1 MVIIDLL
8 KDIGANSICISK
20 RLGLYLKN
28 SNKDDLYIDVKDL
41 LEDNYINNLEKNIN
55 FRTELIEYLND
66 QYYENEIKKDISKFN
81 SRQLISLIT
90 KKMLVLEIETSEDTI
105 IVDDEIFEKCAEEN
119 IAEELRSHP
128 LINPIDEYDIEYK
141 ILFLFNFLRR
151 NSEKRNEIDI
161 VYYNG
166 YSVDN
171 LYNGDY
177 IFEDLINKCYKKREE
192 YEYFGYQYY
201 KNSNEEYQEKIS
213 SFIEFGSNIDKYIDG
228 ADDYFKLDFIIE
240 TLLYGENYMYSLL
253 NYIQLIEML
262 IVNPQHSTREQF
274 KQKLKYFID
283 MDELEDREQI
293 ENFSAKLYDIRSRL
307 IHGNY
312 NSLKKELIDFN
323 KKFNRDT
330 NYDYGEFKEENWII
344 SDISFITKRILRNI
358 IEAMLIDKNRLYKF
372 KMDEISK
379 I

>member
-1 MVIIDLL
+1 MVVLDLL
-8 KDIGANSICISK
+8 KDIGTNGICISK
-20 RLGLYLKN
+20 KLGLYLKN
-28 SNKDDLYIDVKDL
+28 SNKDDLYINFKSLV
-41 LEDNYINNLEKNIN
+41 EDSYNNNVEKNIN
-55 FRTELIEYLND
+55 FRTELIKDLDDEY
-66 QYYENEIKKDISKFN
+66 YKNEIKKDISKYN

-105 IVDDEIFEKCAEEN
+105 IVDDEIFEKCNEEN

-141 ILFLFNFLRR
+141 ILFLFNFLRK

-171 LYNGDY
+171 LYSGDH

-201 KNSNEEYQEKIS
+201 KNSNEEYSEKIS
-213 SFIEFGSNIDKYIDG
+213 SFIKFGSNIDKYIDG
-228 ADDYFKLDFIIE
+228 AEDYFKLDFIIE
-240 TLLYGENYMYSLL
+240 TLLYGENYIYSLL

-262 IVNPQHSTREQF
+262 IVNPKHSTREQF

-283 MDELEDREQI
+283 MDELEDRNQI

-323 KKFNRDT
+323 KKFNRNT

-358 IEAMLIDKNRLYKF
+358 IEIMLIDKNKLYKF
-372 KMDEISK
+372 KMDEINK

>member
-1 MVIIDLL
+1 M
-8 KDIGANSICISK
+8 
-20 RLGLYLKN
+20 
-28 SNKDDLYIDVKDL
+28 
-41 LEDNYINNLEKNIN
+41 
-55 FRTELIEYLND
+55 LI
-66 QYYENEIKKDISKFN
+66 
-81 SRQLISLIT
+81 
-90 KKMLVLEIETSEDTI
+90 LEIETSEDTI
-105 IVDDEIFEKCAEEN
+105 IVDDEIFEQYDDEN

-141 ILFLFNFLRR
+141 ILFLFNFLRK
-151 NSEKRNEIDI
+151 NSDKRNDIDI

-166 YSVDN
+166 YSIDN

-177 IFEDLINKCYKKREE
+177 IFENLINKCYKKREE
-192 YEYFGYQYY
+192 HEYFRYQYY

-240 TLLYGENYMYSLL
+240 TLIYGENYMYSLL

-262 IVNPQHSTREQF
+262 IVNPQRSTREQF

-283 MDELEDREQI
+283 IDELEDRDQI

-323 KKFNRDT
+323 KKFNRYT

-344 SDISFITKRILRNI
+344 LDISGIAKRILRNI
-358 IEAMLIDKNRLYKF
+358 IEVMMIDKNNLYKF

>member
-8 KDIGANSICISK
+8 KDIEANSICISK
-20 RLGLYLKN
+20 KLGLYLKN
-28 SNKDDLYIDVKDL
+28 PKKDGLYINVISLVEDDYMNNFEKDR
-41 LEDNYINNLEKNIN
+41 N
-55 FRTELIEYLND
+55 FRKKLIEYLD
-66 QYYENEIKKDISKFN
+66 DKYYKNEIKKDISKLN
-81 SRQLISLIT
+81 CSQLISLIT
-90 KKMLVLEIETSEDTI
+90 KKMLILEIETSEDTI
-105 IVDDEIFEKCAEEN
+105 IVDDEIFEQYDDEN

-141 ILFLFNFLRR
+141 ILFLFNFLRK
-151 NSEKRNEIDI
+151 NSDKRNDIDI

-166 YSVDN
+166 YSIDN

-177 IFEDLINKCYKKREE
+177 IFENLINKCYKKREE
-192 YEYFGYQYY
+192 HEYFRYQYY

-240 TLLYGENYMYSLL
+240 TLIYGENYMYSLL

-262 IVNPQHSTREQF
+262 IVNPQRSTREQF

-283 MDELEDREQI
+283 IDELEDRDQI

-323 KKFNRDT
+323 KKFNRYT

-344 SDISFITKRILRNI
+344 LDISGIAKRILRNI
-358 IEAMLIDKNRLYKF
+358 IEVMMIDKNNLYKF

>member
-141 ILFLFNFLRR
+141 ILFLFNFLRK
-151 NSEKRNEIDI
+151 NSDKRNDIDI
-161 VYYNG
+161 VFYNG

-177 IFEDLINKCYKKREE
+177 MFEDLISKCYEKREE
-192 YEYFGYQYY
+192 HKYFGYQYY

>member
-8 KDIGANSICISK
+8 KDIGLNSICISK

-28 SNKDDLYIDVKDL
+28 SNKDELYIDVRDL
-41 LEDNYINNLEKNIN
+41 LEENYISNSQKNTN
-55 FRTELIEYLND
+55 FRTELIKYLND

-90 KKMLVLEIETSEDTI
+90 KKMLVLEIETSEETI
-105 IVDDEIFEKCAEEN
+105 IVDDEIFEKCTEEN

-141 ILFLFNFLRR
+141 ILFLFDFLRE

-166 YSVDN
+166 YSVNN

-177 IFEDLINKCYKKREE
+177 IFEYLINKCYRKREE
-192 YEYFGYQYY
+192 HRYLGYQYY

-213 SFIEFGSNIDKYIDG
+213 SFIEFGRDIDKYIDG

-262 IVNPQHSTREQF
+262 IVNPQYSTREQF

-283 MDELEDREQI
+283 MDELKDREKI

-323 KKFNRDT
+323 KKFNRNT

-358 IEAMLIDKNRLYKF
+358 IEAMLIDKNKLYKF

>member
-177 IFEDLINKCYKKREE
+177 IFEDLINKCYKKI
-192 YEYFGYQYY
+192 FW
-201 KNSNEEYQEKIS
+201 IS
-213 SFIEFGSNIDKYIDG
+213 
-228 ADDYFKLDFIIE
+228 
-240 TLLYGENYMYSLL
+240 
-253 NYIQLIEML
+253 
-262 IVNPQHSTREQF
+262 
-274 KQKLKYFID
+274 
-283 MDELEDREQI
+283 
-293 ENFSAKLYDIRSRL
+293 
-307 IHGNY
+307 
-312 NSLKKELIDFN
+312 
-323 KKFNRDT
+323 
-330 NYDYGEFKEENWII
+330 
-344 SDISFITKRILRNI
+344 IL
-358 IEAMLIDKNRLYKF
+358 
-372 KMDEISK
+372 
-379 I
+379 